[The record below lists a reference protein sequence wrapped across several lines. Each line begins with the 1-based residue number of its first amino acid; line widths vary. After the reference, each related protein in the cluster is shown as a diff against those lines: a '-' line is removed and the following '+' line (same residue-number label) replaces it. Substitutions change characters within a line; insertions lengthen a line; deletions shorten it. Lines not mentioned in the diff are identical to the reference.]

1 MKVRDLCKTAGL
13 TLITKNSD
21 TDREVGGVY
30 ACDLLSWV
38 IGRAAEN
45 AALVTVMTNVNVI
58 AVAVMADLS
67 CVVLSEG
74 VRLDENALAK
84 AEENGVAVLSADKPT
99 YETCLDIHKA
109 LGRS

>member
-1 MKVRDLCKTAGL
+1 MKVSELCKAAGF
-13 TLITKNSD
+13 TPVTED
-21 TDREVGGVY
+21 AEDREVGGVY

-74 VRLDENALAK
+74 VRLDNAALLK
-84 AEENGVAVLSADKPT
+84 AQQNGVAVLSSDKPT
-99 YETCLDIHKA
+99 FETCVELNRILNCAD
-109 LGRS
+109 

>member
-1 MKVRDLCKTAGL
+1 MKVSELCKAAGF
-13 TLITKNSD
+13 TLVCDSGG
-21 TDREVGGVY
+21 DREVGGVY

-74 VRLDENALAK
+74 VRLDDAALLK
-84 AEENGVAVLSADKPT
+84 AQQNGVAVLSSDKPT
-99 YETCLDIHKA
+99 FETCLELNRILNCAD
-109 LGRS
+109 

>member
-1 MKVRDLCKTAGL
+1 MKVSELCKAAGF
-13 TLITKNSD
+13 TPVTED
-21 TDREVGGVY
+21 AAAREVGGVY

-74 VRLDENALAK
+74 VRLDNAALLK
-84 AEENGVAVLSADKPT
+84 AQQNGVAVLSSEKPT
-99 YETCLDIHKA
+99 FETCVELNRILNCAD
-109 LGRS
+109 

>member
-1 MKVRDLCKTAGL
+1 MKVSELCKAAGF
-13 TLITKNSD
+13 TPVTED
-21 TDREVGGVY
+21 AADREVGGVY

-74 VRLDENALAK
+74 VRLDNAELLK
-84 AEENGVAVLSADKPT
+84 AQQNGVAVLSSDKPT
-99 YETCLDIHKA
+99 FETCVELNRILNCAD
-109 LGRS
+109 

>member
-1 MKVRDLCKTAGL
+1 MTVKELSETTGFSVVNAGEP
-13 TLITKNSD
+13 
-21 TDREVGGVY
+21 DRPVEGVY

-67 CVVLSEG
+67 CVVLTEG
-74 VRLDENALAK
+74 VKLDPGALEKAK
-84 AEENGVAVLSADKPT
+84 ANGVAVLVSEKPT
-99 YETCLDIHKA
+99 YETCLILEKA
-109 LGRS
+109 LS